1 MARKYL
7 KALFISNVVNV
18 RLEINVTAITI
29 MVIGEAMPAETDA
42 SPKTL
47 TNISVLYFEDIADK
61 KLVDNILEKID
72 TIDIDGIVDSSS
84 IGFLLE
90 DENNML
96 IQERSKT
103 KELQECAN
111 NLEKISTQVLEENQT
126 LIKWI
131 EKILD
136 TFGTMEIRNK
146 RNIQIPVYKN
156 KEYKAYDRNYLAVF
170 EKERITIPEI
180 TIIKMG

>member
-1 MARKYL
+1 MDIFRK
-7 KALFISNVVNV
+7 
-18 RLEINVTAITI
+18 
-29 MVIGEAMPAETDA
+29 
-42 SPKTL
+42 
-47 TNISVLYFEDIADK
+47 K
-61 KLVDNILEKID
+61 KIRKLLNE
-72 TIDIDGIVDSSS
+72 
-84 IGFLLE
+84 LE
-90 DENNML
+90 DANNML

-180 TIIKMG
+180 TIIKMR

>member
-1 MARKYL
+1 MKKVDIFRK
-7 KALFISNVVNV
+7 
-18 RLEINVTAITI
+18 
-29 MVIGEAMPAETDA
+29 
-42 SPKTL
+42 
-47 TNISVLYFEDIADK
+47 K
-61 KLVDNILEKID
+61 KIRKLLNE
-72 TIDIDGIVDSSS
+72 
-84 IGFLLE
+84 LE
-90 DENNML
+90 DANNML

-111 NLEKISTQVLEENQT
+111 NLEKISIQVLEENQT

-136 TFGTMEIRNK
+136 TFGTMEIGNK

-180 TIIKMG
+180 TIIKMGVKSMDEEERKKIINCIVNIEDKMNSIKLEVFPPHNKPYKGYILEKAKPILNDIQVIISMCER